1 MWRRQRRRKR
11 HFTLNSEWVTFCNTY
26 IFFHASLQAIS
37 LTIVIL
43 NILIARDIHVVA
55 SIALS
60 QFNDRTI
67 SKVRVESLGQL
78 FKILHFCFDFS
89 FISLGFSL
97 KQSYKHWHSCM
108 LLAAT
113 NVCLNL
119 PSEIF
124 EYLFVNSFNYNS
136 IRMVVSRWVY
146 IFRLIKW
153 LKKIKALN
161 SMQEGILRRF
171 HWN

>member
-1 MWRRQRRRKR
+1 MILNKRKSNDEECDAVNDEGNVISR
-11 HFTLNSEWVTFCNTY
+11 SIVNGSLFATLTF
-26 IFFHASLQAIS
+26 FFHASLQAIS
-37 LTIVIL
+37 LTLVIL

-55 SIALS
+55 SMALS

-97 KQSYKHWHSCM
+97 KKSYKHCHSCM
-108 LLAAT
+108 LLAGT

-124 EYLFVNSFNYNS
+124 EYLFVNSFNYKS
-136 IRMVVSRWVY
+136 IRMVVSR
-146 IFRLIKW
+146 
-153 LKKIKALN
+153 
-161 SMQEGILRRF
+161 
-171 HWN
+171 